1 LVAHQV
7 VNDEEMFAE
16 WKAEMEA
23 MSGRINGVRN
33 ALKAELDMQMPE
45 KDWSFVTRQIG
56 MFSFTGL
63 NPAQVHY

>member
-1 LVAHQV
+1 M